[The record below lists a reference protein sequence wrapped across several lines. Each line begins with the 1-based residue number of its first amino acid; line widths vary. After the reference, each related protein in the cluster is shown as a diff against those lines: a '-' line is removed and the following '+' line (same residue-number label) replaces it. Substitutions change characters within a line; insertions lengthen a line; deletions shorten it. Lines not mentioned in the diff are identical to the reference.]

1 MMSGHGSG
9 EELCVTFA
17 STVRLRD
24 AVMFGMLACAT
35 GLLAGC
41 GSGGVAPVQAPSEP
55 TIAGPAREHIVGKG
69 ETVYAIA
76 WRHGLDYRVLAR
88 HNSIRDPYTI
98 FPGQRLLIPQSND
111 ASPSRPIPSEGSG
124 DGEAPAGASTRGT
137 GTQPEPAIVP
147 LPPPPASPPP
157 ETGPSSAQVS
167 ETTSEITSEPQK
179 PAPAPS
185 AAPSPAEP
193 MAASL
198 PHRTVAGVRWT
209 WPTNGRTIGSFAGA
223 GGKGLDIVGAP
234 DQPIR
239 AAAQGRVVYAGGGL
253 IGYGKLIILKHNSRL
268 LSAYAHNERLHVKEG
283 DAVKGGHHIADMGRS
298 SKGRSML
305 HFEIRRDGIPVDPV
319 RYLP

>member
-1 MMSGHGSG
+1 MTSCASPSHPPRACGTLSCSVCSHAPPGS
-9 EELCVTFA
+9 LWAAAAALRRCKRRVNLRLRVLRA
-17 STVRLRD
+17 STLSERGRRSTQLH
-24 AVMFGMLACAT
+24 
-35 GLLAGC
+35 
-41 GSGGVAPVQAPSEP
+41 GV
-55 TIAGPAREHIVGKG
+55 TR
-69 ETVYAIA
+69 
-76 WRHGLDYRVLAR
+76 LDYRVLAR

-98 FPGQRLLIPQSND
+98 FPGQRLLIPQSDD
-111 ASPSRPIPSEGSG
+111 ALPPQPIPSEESS
-124 DGEAPAGASTRGT
+124 DGEAPAGVSTRGT
-137 GTQPEPAIVP
+137 GTQPEPAITP
-147 LPPPPASPPP
+147 LPPPPASPQP
-157 ETGPSSAQVS
+157 ETAASSERVP
-167 ETTSEITSEPQK
+167 ETTSRITSEPQK
-179 PAPAPS
+179 PTPAPS

-209 WPTNGRTIGSFAGA
+209 WPTNGKTIGNFAGA
-223 GGKGLDIVGAP
+223 GGKGLDIVGAYE
-234 DQPIR
+234 QPIR

-305 HFEIRRDGIPVDPV
+305 HFEIRRNGIPVDPV